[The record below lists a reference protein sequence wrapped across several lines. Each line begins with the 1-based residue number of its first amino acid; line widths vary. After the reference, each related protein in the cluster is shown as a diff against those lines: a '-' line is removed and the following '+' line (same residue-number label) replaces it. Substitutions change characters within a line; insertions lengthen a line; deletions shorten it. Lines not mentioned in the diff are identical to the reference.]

1 MGRVPFVP
9 FELTR
14 RPFTIEAARRA
25 GLERWHLE
33 GANWRRLGPEV
44 YAWAALGDSPAIN
57 LAGAALRLPPR
68 TVFSGLTAA
77 WLHGLDVHPCEPID
91 ATVPANSGVSGRAGV
106 CLHRASLSK
115 REITTKQGLPAT
127 TIERTLADLC
137 LNLSLTEV
145 VVLTDTALH
154 RRLTTIDRLSA
165 TAERFAGHPGVSA
178 LRQVI
183 GHSEPAAESPM
194 ETRLRML
201 LVLAGL
207 PRPTAQKS
215 LHDRWGRFLG
225 RPDLYYSERKLGLE
239 YDGGTHR
246 TSLVDD
252 NRRQNR
258 LLAEGIQLL
267 RFTAGDIY
275 TRSEAVID
283 EVRITL
289 GRAGDQARSNAAAAS
304 TRAYVAPSK
313 PAAAGSGRFD

>member
-9 FELTR
+9 LELTR
-14 RPFTIEAARRA
+14 RPFTIEEARRA

-33 GANWRRLGPEV
+33 GASWRRLGPEV
-44 YAWAALGDSPAIN
+44 YAWAGLGDSPAIT
-57 LAGAALRLPPR
+57 LAAAALRLPVG

-77 WLHGLDVHPCEPID
+77 WLHGLDVQPCEPID
-91 ATVPANSGVSGRAGV
+91 VTVPINGGISGRAGICV
-106 CLHRASLSK
+106 HRSSVSK
-115 REITTKQGLPAT
+115 REITTKHGLPTT

-137 LNLSLTEV
+137 LNLCLTEV
-145 VVLTDTALH
+145 VVLADTALH
-154 RRLTTIDRLSA
+154 RRLTSISRLSVI
-165 TAERFAGHPGVSA
+165 AERFAGYPGVTA
-178 LRQVI
+178 LREVI

-207 PRPTAQKS
+207 PRPAAQKS
-215 LHDRWGRFLG
+215 IHDKWGRFLG
-225 RPDLYYSERKLGLE
+225 RPDLYYPDRKLGLE

-258 LLAEGIQLL
+258 LLAEGILLL
-267 RFTAGDIY
+267 RFTAADIY
-275 TRSEAVID
+275 TRSEAVVE

-289 GRAGDQARSNAAAAS
+289 GRVAA
-304 TRAYVAPSK
+304 
-313 PAAAGSGRFD
+313 

>member
-1 MGRVPFVP
+1 MSRVPFVP
-9 FELTR
+9 PELTR
-14 RPFTIEAARRA
+14 RPFTLEEARRA

-33 GANWRRLGPEV
+33 GASWRRLGPEI
-44 YAWAALGDSPAIN
+44 YAWSGLGDSPSIT
-57 LAGAALRLPPR
+57 LAAAALRLPAG

-77 WLHGLDVHPCEPID
+77 WLHGLDVQPCEPID
-91 ATVPANSGVSGRAGV
+91 VIVPIDGGVSGRAGI
-106 CLHRASLSK
+106 CLHRASVSK
-115 REITTKQGLPAT
+115 REVTTKHGLPTT

-137 LNLSLTEV
+137 LNLSLTEA
-145 VVLTDTALH
+145 VVLADTALH
-154 RRLTTIDRLSA
+154 RKLTSINRLSA
-165 TAERFAGHPGVSA
+165 IEERFAGHPCVTV

-207 PRPTAQKS
+207 PRPVAQKS
-215 LHDRWGRFLG
+215 IHDKWGRFLG
-225 RPDLYYSERKLGLE
+225 RPDLYYPDRKLGLE

-246 TSLVDD
+246 TNLVDD

-258 LLAEGIQLL
+258 LLAEGIRLL

-275 TRSEAVID
+275 TRSEAVVD

-289 GRAGDQARSNAAAAS
+289 S
-304 TRAYVAPSK
+304 
-313 PAAAGSGRFD
+313 

>member
-1 MGRVPFVP
+1 
-9 FELTR
+9 
-14 RPFTIEAARRA
+14 
-25 GLERWHLE
+25 
-33 GANWRRLGPEV
+33 
-44 YAWAALGDSPAIN
+44 
-57 LAGAALRLPPR
+57 
-68 TVFSGLTAA
+68 
-77 WLHGLDVHPCEPID
+77 
-91 ATVPANSGVSGRAGV
+91 
-106 CLHRASLSK
+106 
-115 REITTKQGLPAT
+115 
-127 TIERTLADLC
+127 
-137 LNLSLTEV
+137 
-145 VVLTDTALH
+145 
-154 RRLTTIDRLSA
+154 
-165 TAERFAGHPGVSA
+165 
-178 LRQVI
+178 
-183 GHSEPAAESPM
+183 M

-215 LHDRWGRFLG
+215 IHDRWGRFLG